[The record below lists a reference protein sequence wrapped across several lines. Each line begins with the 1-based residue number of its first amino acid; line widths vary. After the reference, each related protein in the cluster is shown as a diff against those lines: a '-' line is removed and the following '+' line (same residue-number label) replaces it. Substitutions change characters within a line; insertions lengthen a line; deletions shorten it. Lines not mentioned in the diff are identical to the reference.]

1 MSPHE
6 ILQALMEPVRKELNA
21 ARDARSAAEIAMAQA
36 RNREEDAR
44 DKYNA
49 LYSAMVAFEERNRG

>member
-1 MSPHE
+1 
-6 ILQALMEPVRKELNA
+6 MEPVRKELNA